1 MHHGLNGA
9 NIKGNPAKWSNEGKA
24 QTGMAGS
31 YGLYFDATTD
41 AASLRGTLPR
51 EMQSISWEQLR
62 TLFPNNLKQDK
73 DFVAKTSGIWRAV
86 DSGTLSSTGA
96 REAIIELAQEE
107 GAGGVPP
114 WKNYKGLRRDIGAGT
129 LLLGSAG
136 LATAQE
142 EEGFASE
149 PDNEVIKGA
158 E

>member
-1 MHHGLNGA
+1 MTGQHDKFDTL
-9 NIKGNPAKWSNEGKA
+9 IQNPFWLKSFWHK
-24 QTGMAGS
+24 
-31 YGLYFDATTD
+31 
-41 AASLRGTLPR
+41 
-51 EMQSISWEQLR
+51 SIALCTVQH
-62 TLFPNNLKQDK
+62 
-73 DFVAKTSGIWRAV
+73 VV
-86 DSGTLSSTGA
+86 
-96 REAIIELAQEE
+96 REAIIKLAQSK